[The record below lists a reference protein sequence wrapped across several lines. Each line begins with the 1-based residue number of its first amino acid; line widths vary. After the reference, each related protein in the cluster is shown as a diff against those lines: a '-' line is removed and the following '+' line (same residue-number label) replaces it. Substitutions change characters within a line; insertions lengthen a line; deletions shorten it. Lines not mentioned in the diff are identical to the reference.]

1 MANPLVIPVTID
13 ATKASASINKFFSE
27 VAEKGKAAGEEL
39 QKSLGEETIKEVKI
53 VIKGDKVQSKTIEK
67 LGKDTQKVAD
77 AQEAY
82 NGKLAKTRTGL
93 KQQVGILKALRD
105 DTQKY
110 AGATNKLTKEWK
122 AVNDRVKVAAK
133 ELDRLTNGQGLERM
147 RNGLRGVAAKFALIQ
162 TAANLLTT
170 AVLKIGQAMT
180 QAFSEGMEME
190 QLFMQLEAFTGSTE
204 AAQKAFEE
212 FAVIAAESPFDLK
225 QVANAGKIL
234 MGFGFSAKEASKNT
248 RMLAI
253 IAGATGGEL
262 TNLTRNLGQIQTQ
275 GRAYTRDLTQFAIQG
290 IPIWTELSKV
300 TGKSTIELKEMAKA
314 GQIGMREVSQA
325 IQNMTR
331 EGSAFAQ
338 IAERNKQ
345 TFKGLFAQIESG
357 AQQFAKGFID
367 SLNLIDKFLGGIV
380 KGSLKLFADSL
391 NFIGT
396 NATEITKAF
405 GALTIAVGAFILV
418 SNFGAIVGFLRTINI
433 GLGIQ
438 LAKQLAINSAVFVF
452 NALTGNWVAIA
463 AAVAIGGIAYAGMSH
478 NIKSA
483 AEEQLKLNKDM
494 MEGNAAVGRL
504 TEQELAYAR
513 AIGERQK
520 VQDYEKAVEDA
531 DKLKEAI
538 ASQVEAVKLAAEAEK
553 ERRDAEIEGAQD
565 IIEAKR
571 EEMDEFR
578 ANMNE
583 KLDAERDLH
592 DQKISDLQ
600 DIIDQS
606 NEAHNQDIANLRAK
620 TPAEQELYNLRK
632 RQLQQEIA
640 SGKLSGEELLRAR
653 AKYERML
660 ANEKIAAKEVEHK
673 KEQKGYDE
681 QMKQLRADKKTGLD
695 AIQKVM
701 EDGIEVIK
709 QEIQVQEDKI
719 KKLKDAQ
726 TAEDE
731 RVRQAIRNAQ
741 NYDVQQQAAE
751 QTLARHLVQL
761 SNLETKWRKAEAAAR
776 DYAAEVAKANAE
788 EQNSNNQQYQ
798 PSESE
803 DIMSTLWTGGPIS
816 GGSSAIVNEKGQE
829 AFLTAAGKLSMI
841 NAPAF
846 GKWKAPASGTVIPAH
861 LTSQLDIPSG
871 GININQSASTAAI
884 SNANSMG
891 SSAILRALKNNR
903 NGDKITNNVTIQAS
917 NTTQAASDMLVE
929 LTKIKRRRYS

>member
-27 VAEKGKAAGEEL
+27 VAEKGKAAGAEL

-93 KQQVGILKALRD
+93 KNQLGILKALRD

-147 RNGLRGVAAKFALIQ
+147 KNGLKGVGAKFALIQ

-170 AVLKIGQAMT
+170 AVIKIGQAMT
-180 QAFSEGMEME
+180 QAFSEGLEME

-204 AAQKAFEE
+204 AAQKQFEE

-234 MGFGFSAKEASKNT
+234 MGFGFSASEASENT
-248 RMLAI
+248 RRLAI

-262 TNLTRNLGQIQTQ
+262 NNLTRNLGQIQTQ

-325 IQNMTR
+325 IQNMTD
-331 EGSAFAQ
+331 ETSAFSQ
-338 IAERNKQ
+338 IAERNKE

-357 AQQFAKGFID
+357 AQMFAKGFID
-367 SLNLIDKFLGGIV
+367 SLNTIDKFLGGMI

-391 NFIGT
+391 KFIGE
-396 NATEITKAF
+396 NAIEITKAF
-405 GALTIAVGAFILV
+405 GALTIAVGTFIVV
-418 SNFGAIVGFLRTINI
+418 SNFSAILNFLKNI
-433 GLGIQ
+433 KIMLGLQ
-438 LAKQLAINSAVFVF
+438 LIAQLAINGALFVY
-452 NALTGNWVAIA
+452 NALTGNFAAIA
-463 AAVAIGGIAYAGMSH
+463 AAVAVGAIAYAGMSNH
-478 NIKSA
+478 IKEA
-483 AEEQLKLNKDM
+483 AMEQVELNAEM
-494 MEGNAAVGRL
+494 MEGNAAIGRL
-504 TEQELAYAR
+504 TEQELALAR
-513 AIGERQK
+513 AIGKRQE
-520 VQDYEKAVEDA
+520 VQNYEEAVKEA

-538 ASQVEAVKLAAEAEK
+538 ASQIEVIKQAAAAEK
-553 ERRDAEIEGAQD
+553 ERRDKQIADAQEIID
-565 IIEAKR
+565 IKN
-571 EEMDEFR
+571 EEMDQFR
-578 ANMNE
+578 ANMSE
-583 KLDAERDLH
+583 KLAAETQLH
-592 DQKISDLQ
+592 DKKISDLQ
-600 DIIDQS
+600 DLIDQE
-606 NEAHNQDIANLRAK
+606 NEAHDQEIANLRAK
-620 TPAEQELYNLRK
+620 TPAEKELYELRK
-632 RQLQQEIA
+632 RKLQQEIA

-653 AKYERML
+653 ARYERML
-660 ANEKIAAKEVEHK
+660 ANEKIEAKNVEHK
-673 KEQKGYDE
+673 KKQKGLED
-681 QMKQLRADKKTGLD
+681 QMKQLRADKKAGLD
-695 AIQKVM
+695 AIKQVM

-709 QEIQVQEDKI
+709 EEIQRQEEKI

-726 TAEDE
+726 AAEDE
-731 RVRQAIRNAQ
+731 RVRNAIRNAQ
-741 NYDVQQQAAE
+741 NYDQQQKIAQ
-751 QTLARHLVQL
+751 QTLAEHLVQL
-761 SNLETKWRKAEAAAR
+761 SNLETKWRIAEAAAR
-776 DYAAEVAKANAE
+776 DYAAAVAKANKE
-788 EQNSNNQQYQ
+788 ERNSSSEQYQ
-798 PSESE
+798 PTPSE
-803 DIMSTLWTGGPIS
+803 DITTMWTGGPIS

-846 GKWKAPASGTVIPAH
+846 GKWTAPASGTVIPAH

>member
-13 ATKASASINKFFSE
+13 ATKASASINKFFAE
-27 VAEKGKAAGEEL
+27 VAQQGKAAAEEL
-39 QKSLGEETIKEVKI
+39 QKEFGEQTIKEVKI
-53 VIKGDKVQSKTIEK
+53 VIKGDQVQSKTIEK
-67 LGKDTQKVAD
+67 LGKDTQKVVD

-82 NGKLAKTRTGL
+82 NGKLSKTSTGL
-93 KQQVGILKALRD
+93 KKQLNILKTLRD
-105 DTQKY
+105 DTEKY
-110 AGATNKLTKEWK
+110 AGTTNKLTKEWK

-147 RNGLRGVAAKFALIQ
+147 RNGLKGIGAKFALIQ

-170 AVLKIGQAMT
+170 AVIRIGQAMT

-204 AAQKAFEE
+204 AAQKQFEE

-234 MGFGFSAKEASKNT
+234 MGFGFSAESATENT
-248 RMLAI
+248 RRLAI

-300 TGKSTIELKEMAKA
+300 TGKSTVELKEMAKA
-314 GQIGMREVSQA
+314 GQIGMREVSAA
-325 IQNMTR
+325 IENLTS
-331 EGSAFAQ
+331 ETSAFAQ
-338 IAERNKQ
+338 IAEKNKE

-367 SLNLIDKFLGGIV
+367 SLNMIDKFLGGVV

-391 NFIGT
+391 AFIGK

-405 GALTIAVGAFILV
+405 LALTVAVGAFVVV
-418 SNFGAIVGFLRTINI
+418 SNFGAILGFLRSINLVL
-433 GLGIQ
+433 GLQ
-438 LAKQLAINSAVFVF
+438 LVAQLAINAALFIY
-452 NALTGNWVAIA
+452 NALTGNFAAIA
-463 AAVAIGGIAYAGMSH
+463 AAVAVGATAYAGMSH
-478 NIKSA
+478 SIKSA
-483 AEEQLKLNKDM
+483 AREQLELNKNM
-494 MEGNAAVGRL
+494 MEGNAEVGRL

-513 AIGERQK
+513 AIGKRQE
-520 VQDYEKAVEDA
+520 VQNYEEAVKDA

-538 ASQVEAVKLAAEAEK
+538 ASQIELVKQAAAAEK
-553 ERRDAEIEGAQD
+553 ERRDKEIAGIQEV
-565 IIEAKR
+565 IEKKR
-571 EEMDEFR
+571 DEMDSFR
-578 ANMNE
+578 DDMKE
-583 KLDAERDLH
+583 KIDAEKDLH
-592 DQKISDLQ
+592 DQKINALQ

-606 NEAHNQDIANLRAK
+606 NEVHNQEIANLRAK
-620 TPAEQELYNLRK
+620 TPAEQELYDLRK
-632 RQLQQEIA
+632 RQLKADIE
-640 SGKLSGEELLRAR
+640 SGRLSGEDLIRAR

-660 ANEKIAAKEVEHK
+660 ANEKIAAKETEHK
-673 KEQKGYDE
+673 KKQKGFEE
-681 QMKQLRADKKTGLD
+681 QMKTLRAEKKSGLD
-695 AIQKVM
+695 AIKKVM

-709 QEIQVQEDKI
+709 EDIQRQEEKIQ
-719 KKLKDAQ
+719 KLKDAQ

-731 RVRQAIRNAQ
+731 RVKQAIRNAK
-741 NYDVQQQAAE
+741 NYDVQQQIAE
-751 QTLARHLVQL
+751 QTLKRHLVQL
-761 SNLETKWRKAEAAAR
+761 SNLEGKWRKAEAAVR
-776 DYAAEVAKANAE
+776 KYREEVAKANKE
-788 EQNSNNQQYQ
+788 EQNSSNNQYQ
-798 PSESE
+798 PKESE
-803 DIMSTLWTGGPIS
+803 DFYMAAGGPIS
-816 GGSSAIVNEKGQE
+816 GGSTAIVNEKGQE

-846 GKWKAPASGTVIPAH
+846 GKWKAPTSGTVIPAH

-871 GININQSASTAAI
+871 GININQSASTAAM
-884 SNANSMG
+884 SSSDSSG
-891 SSAILRALKNNR
+891 SSALLRALKNNR
-903 NGDKITNNVTIQAS
+903 AGDKITNNVTIQAT